1 MHWMDFLRGL
11 AVVLVVVLH
20 AAQHGGATVQ
30 WWDDANRFLAPFRMP
45 LLMFLS
51 GLLLARSLVKPLPVY
66 LWGKVAAVGWPLAV
80 WLVLYGYLV
89 RGGVG
94 WPDNMGDY
102 VATGD
107 YLWFLMAL
115 LACYFFAAVFRPL
128 MVRAPRTCDWVF
140 LGVFVLMMTA
150 SVLSE
155 PIPGLLGNTLWY
167 GSFFFLGAWAQERLT
182 LWIAAPWWIG
192 MLLIVLLVGVSVLG
206 VNGASTSLRTPALGV
221 LAVWGIAVVLWVAPR
236 IPRAGV
242 VRLISWTGRNS
253 IVVYVAHFP
262 VVIFLRDTVLSGVE
276 LQAGVHLTVLTVIA
290 LSLTLAIV
298 WARPWTPWLYVLPR
312 STRVAVLLK

>member
-1 MHWMDFLRGL
+1 MDFLRGL

-20 AAQHGGATVQ
+20 AAQHGGATVH
-30 WWDDANRFLAPFRMP
+30 WWDEANRFLAPFRMP

-51 GLLLARSLVKPLPVY
+51 GILLARSLLKPLTLY

-80 WLVLYGYLV
+80 WLVLYGFLV

-94 WPDNMGDY
+94 WPDDMGDF
-102 VATGD
+102 VVTGD

-128 MVRAPRTCDWVF
+128 MVRDPKRCDWVF
-140 LGVFVLMMTA
+140 FGVFVLMMTA

-155 PIPGLLGNTLWY
+155 PILGLLGNILWY

-182 LWIAAPWWIG
+182 SWITAPWWVVA
-192 MLLIVLLVGVSVLG
+192 LLLVLLAGVSVIG
-206 VNGASTSLRTPALGV
+206 VNGASANLRTPALGV
-221 LAVWGIAVVLWVAPR
+221 LAVLGIAVVVWLAPR
-236 IPRAGV
+236 TPRSGV
-242 VRLISWTGRNS
+242 VRLFSWTGRNS

-262 VVIFLRDTVLSGVE
+262 VVIFLRDTVLSGAE
-276 LQAGVHLTVLTVIA
+276 LPAGVYVTAITVLA

-312 STRVAVLLK
+312 STRVMTLLR